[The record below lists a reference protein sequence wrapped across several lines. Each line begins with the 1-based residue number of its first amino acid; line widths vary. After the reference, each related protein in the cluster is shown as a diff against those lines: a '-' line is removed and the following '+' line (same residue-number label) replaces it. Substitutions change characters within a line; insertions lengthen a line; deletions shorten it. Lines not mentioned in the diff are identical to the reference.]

1 MLLLKKNIFTQQ
13 HGTKENYKKKKK
25 KKRNSLHGKWG
36 KLTPKATILFPMV
49 AAS

>member
-1 MLLLKKNIFTQQ
+1 MPKYALLLLLKKNIFTQQ
-13 HGTKENYKKKKK
+13 HSTKE

-36 KLTPKATILFPMV
+36 KLTPRAIIIFPMA